1 MQSIQ
6 NVFHGFDWHQT
17 LSSFWVLFAV
27 IDILGSVPIIIGIRR
42 KTGRID
48 TNKTTVAVGVIM
60 LSFLFLGQSLLD
72 IFSIDTASFSVAGS
86 IVLCILALE
95 MVLNISIFKI
105 EVDGESASIVPLAF
119 PIIAG
124 VGTLVALLALK
135 ADYAHI
141 NILCAM
147 LANILFV
154 YVTLRC
160 SEWIERKLGSLGVS
174 IVHKVMGVVLL
185 SIAVKLFRTHFFL

>member
-1 MQSIQ
+1 M
-6 NVFHGFDWHQT
+6 
-17 LSSFWVLFAV
+17 LFAV
-27 IDILGSVPIIIGIRR
+27 IDILGSVPIIINIRR
-42 KTGRID
+42 KIGRID
-48 TNKTTVAVGVIM
+48 ANKTTVAVAVIM
-60 LSFLFLGQSLLD
+60 FAFLFLGQSLLD

-95 MVLNISIFKI
+95 MVLNVSIFRI
-105 EVDGESASIVPLAF
+105 EIDSESASIVPLAF

-124 VGTLVALLALK
+124 VGTLIALLTLK
-135 ADYAHI
+135 ADHAHI
-141 NILCAM
+141 NILCAT
-147 LANILFV
+147 LANVLFV
-154 YVTLRC
+154 YATLRC